1 MKLKDIITMAV
12 VTGMAATN
20 AVIADQSD
28 DIGWVYRAKLIDM
41 DKMEQVVALTQEMA
55 DLAGAASGT
64 LVWELSIQ
72 GDTVY
77 GYERFDNEAAVFAHI
92 QVITPLFPRITAL
105 WTTDTIV
112 PTTPVPENVRALL
125 DQFGAATP
133 DMSFVKSQ

>member
-92 QVITPLFPRITAL
+92 QAITPLFPRITAL